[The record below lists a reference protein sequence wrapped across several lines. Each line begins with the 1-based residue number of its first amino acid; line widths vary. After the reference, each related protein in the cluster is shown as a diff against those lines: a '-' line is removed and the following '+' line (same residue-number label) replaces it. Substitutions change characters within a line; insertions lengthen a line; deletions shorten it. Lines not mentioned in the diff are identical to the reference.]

1 MATVRGFAE
10 RVSPKSLAA
19 QAVEAVIVKGETGEL
34 LQDVLRRTGGSYI
47 YDVELPRTFIER
59 IRQFAEILKDPV
71 LLAIADSGRY
81 AISFEE
87 LQSCDPAHTRVAF
100 GVTLDVTPEEGALV
114 ARDAGRYDA
123 RKTFEPLGGT
133 Y

>member
-81 AISFEE
+81 AISFEA
-87 LQSCDPAHTRVAF
+87 LQGCDPAHTRVSF

-114 ARDAGRYDA
+114 ARHVGRYDA
-123 RKTFEPLGGT
+123 RKTFEPLEGT
-133 Y
+133 F